1 MVRIPP
7 NTPRNLNPIKWLDK
21 KFQKDPEKALAYLTV
36 ASIIAKDGYGCY
48 MYVKQSL
55 NNKEIPEKRR
65 NFVAATDL
73 TNGALMIL
81 AQIAMFAAMR
91 KYSEPLFNKLFKKS
105 FNPKLECEIA
115 ERIRMN
121 QKQVGKSI
129 SRKIEIGKEHKEVRK
144 DALEAFKYV
153 LEIGAATIIGKRV
166 IVPFISTPLANIVKD
181 KWEAKNKQ
189 TKETENAKLQ
199 QDIKNNDKVED
210 IDDVIE
216 EHMEEKLEN
225 FEDKID
231 EIIENELNNQRKNN
245 SDSDDSDDD

>member
-7 NTPRNLNPIKWLDK
+7 NSPRNFNPIKWLDK
-21 KFQKDPEKALAYLTV
+21 QFQKDPEKALAYLTV
-36 ASIIAKDGYGCY
+36 TSIIAKDGYGCY

-81 AQIAMFAAMR
+81 AQLAMFAAMR
-91 KYSEPLFNKLFKKS
+91 KYSEPLFDKLFKKS
-105 FNPKLECEIA
+105 FNPKTQGEIT
-115 ERIRMN
+115 ELIRMK
-121 QKQVGKSI
+121 QKQAGKTV
-129 SRKIEIGKEHKEVRK
+129 SRKLEIGKENKEVRK

-166 IVPFISTPLANIVKD
+166 IVPFISTPLANIVKEKWDEKD
-181 KWEAKNKQ
+181 KKKLEGQDKLELSKNK
-189 TKETENAKLQ
+189 
-199 QDIKNNDKVED
+199 ED

-216 EHMEEKLEN
+216 DKIEEILEEKPINLK
-225 FEDKID
+225 DID
-231 EIIENELNNQRKNN
+231 DLDDIDDNEKE
-245 SDSDDSDDD
+245 DDDD